1 MRACVRACLRACVR
15 ECRKKKIDHFV
26 FLLLESQTVVL
37 GLSHALDCVES
48 LEKRVRSRFSG
59 RTILFMNAPCA
70 ERSCKILSTALSIPD
85 EALVPLQRPVAAES
99 GLFAGKKK
107 ISLCA

>member
-1 MRACVRACLRACVR
+1 VRAC
-15 ECRKKKIDHFV
+15 RKFFFHF
-26 FLLLESQTVVL
+26 FLLLDAQTVVL

-70 ERSCKILSTALSIPD
+70 ERSCRILSTALCIPE
-85 EALVPLQRPVAAES
+85 EALVPLQRPAAAES
-99 GLFAGKKK
+99 GLFA
-107 ISLCA
+107 